1 MDDDVFVK
9 QKDLLERIYLTKR
22 VVVHPIVLLSVVD
35 HYNRISG
42 NSRKR
47 ALGTILGEKIDG
59 VVHITN
65 SYALPFEE
73 EVKDINIF
81 YIDDIYNENLF
92 NMIRKIN
99 AKEKILGWYTT
110 GSNIKPND
118 IFINELFYKYHHAP
132 IFLLVHVHTDQN
144 VLPVNAYVAIEKA
157 TYDNKFKK
165 TFVHIPVSIGAFEA
179 EEVGVEFLLKELKS
193 VSTSTLANKV
203 GDKLSSLKS
212 LIAKLADVSSY
223 LNDILNGKIEMNIK
237 ILYNLQNIFS
247 VLPDIENVDIVEAFM
262 VKNNDLL
269 LNIYIGSVTRSV
281 LALHNLINNKIENKI
296 KAEKRKM
303 LESGKGKGAEGEG
316 TPTDGKEKESDKES
330 SKDKETD
337 KDKENGTEKKKSDGT
352 GKMDSTE
359 KKKKKEIEM

>member
-1 MDDDVFVK
+1 MDDDIFVK
-9 QKDLLERIYLTKR
+9 QKDVLERIYLTKH

-42 NSRKR
+42 NTRKR

-132 IFLLVHVHTDQN
+132 IFLLVNVHTDQSI
-144 VLPVNAYVAIEKA
+144 LPVNAYVAIEKA
-157 TYDNKFKK
+157 TFDNKFRK
-165 TFVHIPVSIGAFEA
+165 TFVHIPVTIGAFEA

-212 LIAKLADVSSY
+212 LISKLTEVSSY
-223 LNDILNGKIEMNIK
+223 LDDILNGKIEMNIK

-247 VLPDIENVDIVEAFM
+247 VLPDVESMELIEAFM
-262 VKNNDLL
+262 VKNNDLM

-281 LALHNLINNKIENKI
+281 IALHNLINNKIENKI

-303 LESGKGKGAEGEG
+303 LESGKGKGKEKGKASEEENTEGK
-316 TPTDGKEKESDKES
+316 DKEKEK
-330 SKDKETD
+330 D
-337 KDKENGTEKKKSDGT
+337 KDKEKEK
-352 GKMDSTE
+352 E
-359 KKKKKEIEM
+359 KEK